1 MTETGREIVLDFS
14 LSEEKVMLRK
24 TLREFAEK
32 ELAPKAAEIE
42 RTGGFPWENVKK
54 LAELDLLGIHVPTE
68 YGGAGADTVSYAIA
82 MEEISRACPTSATI
96 VTHGNLFSGGLI
108 LQFGTEEQKKKYI
121 PPIVRGDK
129 IGAFSITEPGA
140 GSDVAAIR
148 TTAVLKG
155 DEYVLNGR
163 KQFSTLAGVS
173 DVFVIFVKTDPEAG
187 SRGIS
192 AFIVDRDAAGLSLGE
207 PERLMGLRAIQ
218 NCPIYLDDCR
228 VPKENLLDQEG
239 KGMRIALTMLDTGRI
254 GVAMMSVGIAQAAL
268 EASIKYAKERVAFGQ
283 PIANFQAI
291 QWMLADMALD
301 IDAGRL
307 LALRAAWLH
316 DQGVRHTKE
325 SSMAK
330 LFCSEMCVRH
340 TLNAIQIHGGYGYT
354 EEFPLERLMRA
365 SKLQTIGEGTS
376 EIQRLII
383 ARYLLRG

>member
-1 MTETGREIVLDFS
+1 
-14 LSEEKVMLRK
+14 
-24 TLREFAEK
+24 
-32 ELAPKAAEIE
+32 
-42 RTGGFPWENVKK
+42 
-54 LAELDLLGIHVPTE
+54 
-68 YGGAGADTVSYAIA
+68 
-82 MEEISRACPTSATI
+82 
-96 VTHGNLFSGGLI
+96 
-108 LQFGTEEQKKKYI
+108 
-121 PPIVRGDK
+121 
-129 IGAFSITEPGA
+129 
-140 GSDVAAIR
+140 
-148 TTAVLKG
+148 
-155 DEYVLNGR
+155 